1 MKELSTINS
10 WTELV
15 KRFSWNANQEKHIE
29 NNTLQIEAIVK
40 SKRGWLLEQLLTI
53 LKVHWLDMHA
63 VLADKESEKANN
75 DVCLDFCFSLVGNIV
90 ENCKIKWNSDH
101 IIAILKAVFEDSCSF
116 EKK

>member
-1 MKELSTINS
+1 M
-10 WTELV
+10 
-15 KRFSWNANQEKHIE
+15 
-29 NNTLQIEAIVK
+29 
-40 SKRGWLLEQLLTI
+40 
-53 LKVHWLDMHA
+53 
-63 VLADKESEKANN
+63 LADKESEKANN